1 MTPSSKRT
9 GAIGIKCGMTALWD
23 KWGERIPVSVLWLDD
38 NVVTQV
44 KTVEKEG
51 LFALQVNYC
60 ELSYL
65 DLILLYNFLTFPRKF
80 TKCWFCISNN
90 GLYQVLD
97 ELISCICSHSI
108 LIKTQISLLSVNC
121 SYSTEKKHLL
131 LTFSDQ

>member
-51 LFALQVNYC
+51 IFALQVNSC
-60 ELSYL
+60 EIIRILFCSINFITFLRKLTGGGFYVPSNLVEWSLS
-65 DLILLYNFLTFPRKF
+65 DAR
-80 TKCWFCISNN
+80 
-90 GLYQVLD
+90 
-97 ELISCICSHSI
+97 
-108 LIKTQISLLSVNC
+108 
-121 SYSTEKKHLL
+121 
-131 LTFSDQ
+131 